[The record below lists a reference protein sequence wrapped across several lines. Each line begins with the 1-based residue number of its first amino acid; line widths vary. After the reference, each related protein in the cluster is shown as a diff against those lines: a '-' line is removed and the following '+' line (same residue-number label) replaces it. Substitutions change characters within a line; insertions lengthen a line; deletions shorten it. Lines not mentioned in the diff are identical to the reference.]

1 MTKSLYLNIAKLTR
15 LNILMR
21 KRMTLRLTAL
31 TTSSTPGKPKAI
43 VIKLVKVVT
52 LLNRDPRPTAPNSKS
67 RNKINNDDE
76 AKPKLHRAK
85 HSTTLTALALKLKA
99 EGQENKS

>member
-1 MTKSLYLNIAKLTR
+1 MALPQEPLMTKSLYLNIAKLTR

-31 TTSSTPGKPKAI
+31 TTSSTPSKPKAI

-52 LLNRDPRPTAPNSKS
+52 LLNRD
-67 RNKINNDDE
+67 
-76 AKPKLHRAK
+76 LGLLL
-85 HSTTLTALALKLKA
+85 LTARAA
-99 EGQENKS
+99 IR